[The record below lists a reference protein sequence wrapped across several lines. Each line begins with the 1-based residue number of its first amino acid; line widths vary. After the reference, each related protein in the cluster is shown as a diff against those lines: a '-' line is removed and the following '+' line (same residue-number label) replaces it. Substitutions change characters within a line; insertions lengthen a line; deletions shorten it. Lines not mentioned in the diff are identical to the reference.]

1 VLRSSVFASH
11 GISTLVERALQI
23 RPFLKNKANFSISHM
38 AINVDTKKHYENKT
52 LVEHGKNKANT
63 NPNKANFCTIGFT
76 HCL

>member
-1 VLRSSVFASH
+1 
-11 GISTLVERALQI
+11 
-23 RPFLKNKANFSISHM
+23 M